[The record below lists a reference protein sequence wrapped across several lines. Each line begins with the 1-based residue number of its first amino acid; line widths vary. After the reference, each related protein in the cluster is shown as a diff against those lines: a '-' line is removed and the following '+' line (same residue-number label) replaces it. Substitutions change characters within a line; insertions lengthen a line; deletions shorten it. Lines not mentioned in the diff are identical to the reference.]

1 MSTSLVETPTNAS
14 PGLFDIPDCEF
25 SPVALVLPEKLSFD
39 HWDRIGRQLQMA
51 DLAVQWW
58 IGDWLNYGEARYGE
72 KYAQAVEDFG
82 RKKQTLMNYAY
93 VACHIEI
100 SRRRE
105 IVDFSTHA
113 EVASLKPADQ
123 EKVLAKAAK
132 EQSSRNMVRREVEK
146 IKRESKP
153 KLKETDYVL
162 PADVR
167 ACLDEYMGEL
177 ARFEEEHLMPGWYSL
192 ELMIHSHGKDA
203 LWQRNR
209 TIETDCAAIV
219 QMFTGDDD
227 APGAERASDS
237 EISVWLAHAGFF
249 ISDSDLDDRLAL
261 MVEKK
266 MLDVVSVEES
276 RQDGRR
282 GVMID
287 LYRLNADYAER
298 REIAA

>member
-1 MSTSLVETPTNAS
+1 MSTSLAESSTVN

-25 SPVALVLPEKLSFD
+25 SPVGLVLPGRLSFD
-39 HWDRIGRQLQMA
+39 HWARIGRQLQLA
-51 DLAVQWW
+51 ELAVQWW
-58 IGDWLNYGEARYGE
+58 IGDWLNYGETRYGD
-72 KYAQAVEDFG
+72 KYTQAVEEFG

-93 VACHIEI
+93 VARRIEI

-105 IVDFSTHA
+105 IVDFSTHV
-113 EVASLKPADQ
+113 EVASLEPEDQ

-132 EQSSRNMVRREVEK
+132 EHSSRNTVRREAEK
-146 IKRESKP
+146 IKRASKP
-153 KLKETDYVL
+153 KPKETDYVL
-162 PADVR
+162 SLEAR
-167 ACLDEYMGEL
+167 SCLDDYMGEL
-177 ARFEEEHLMPGWYSL
+177 ARFEDEHLQPGWYSL
-192 ELMIHSHGKDA
+192 ELMLHSHGRHA

-209 TIETDCAAIV
+209 TIESDCAAIA

-237 EISVWLAHAGFF
+237 EISVWLEHAGFF
-249 ISDSDLDDRLAL
+249 IGDSDLDDRLAL

-266 MLDVVSVEES
+266 MLDAMSVEES

-287 LYRLNADYAER
+287 LYALNPDYAAQQENV
-298 REIAA
+298 A